1 MPDVI
6 NNVADLDKHV
16 TLAEVMYLNEYNK
29 KTLGSESIG
38 AEDVERILLSGFTNG
53 QKRFS
58 DDGTVITSTDLLGRT
73 LTKTFTN
80 EFQTCTTVLANAGGT
95 VVATLVKTFSADGKE
110 IESVV
115 TYAG

>member
-6 NNVADLDKHV
+6 NNVADLDKNV
-16 TLAEVMYLNEYNK
+16 TLEEVLYLNEYNK
-29 KTLGSESIG
+29 KTLG